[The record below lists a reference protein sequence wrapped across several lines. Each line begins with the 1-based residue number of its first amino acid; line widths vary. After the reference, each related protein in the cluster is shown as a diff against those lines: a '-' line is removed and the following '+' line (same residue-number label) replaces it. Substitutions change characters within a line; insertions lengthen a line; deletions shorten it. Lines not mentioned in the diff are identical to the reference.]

1 MSGHRIKRW
10 RWLAPTALAV
20 LALYVVVA
28 YVVLP
33 AAWRHHERQP
43 RLAGLPMVTRTS
55 ADIPGDPLNIG
66 LVGEQEDIVGAMQAI
81 GWERAEPITVRSSLG
96 NCSLR

>member
-1 MSGHRIKRW
+1 
-10 RWLAPTALAV
+10 
-20 LALYVVVA
+20 
-28 YVVLP
+28 
-33 AAWRHHERQP
+33 
-43 RLAGLPMVTRTS
+43 MVTRTS

-96 NCSLR
+96 IVSSVLINRPDPRAPVSALFYGKRCSEALYAACGVYSHGMS